1 MPEISEIGVTYVF
14 APFTHKYVVKSIT
27 IISAANR
34 IAWIRRLAKLQ
45 DNAFVKVLQKRLRI
59 KITDLIKIK
68 IDHRWVRSRIV
79 PEFYKEIV
87 VWIDEIDIIKEPD
100 SAQLIRL
107 QPIWHN
113 A

>member
-1 MPEISEIGVTYVF
+1 M
-14 APFTHKYVVKSIT
+14 
-27 IISAANR
+27 
-34 IAWIRRLAKLQ
+34 
-45 DNAFVKVLQKRLRI
+45 
-59 KITDLIKIK
+59 
-68 IDHRWVRSRIV
+68 

-113 A
+113 SWVNVQGKL